1 MFPDGKTFPMT
12 SPTTALAWNG
22 SMVDSLSRAQFRRR
36 LAMGLAAVAAAFG
49 LLFVA
54 STWRLQSSSTFYVIQ
69 AIGLALIV
77 VAIAGRTWCA
87 VYIGGRKKI
96 TLVQEGPY
104 AMVRHP
110 LYSFSIIGAAGIGAL
125 WGSFVV
131 SLMLAVATAL
141 ILKGV
146 TRQEEQFLAT
156 RFGTEYTRY
165 AAQVGRYIPRSFCW
179 RKESIAPINHEV
191 AMRTF
196 IQSSFFLLGVPVAA
210 FAQWGQISGFLPILV
225 LLP

>member
-12 SPTTALAWNG
+12 SPKIALAWNG
-22 SMVDSLSRAQFRRR
+22 SMVESLSRAQFRRR
-36 LAMGLAAVAAAFG
+36 LMMGLAAVTAAFV
-49 LLFVA
+49 LLFVG
-54 STWRLQSSSTFYVIQ
+54 STWRLQSPNVLYLIQ

-87 VYIGGRKKI
+87 VYIGGRKKV
-96 TLVQEGPY
+96 TLVQDGPY

-110 LYSFSIIGAAGIGAL
+110 LYSFSIMGAAGIGAL

-131 SLMLAVATAL
+131 STMLAVATAL

-146 TRQEEQFLAT
+146 TRKEEHFLAAK
-156 RFGTEYTRY
+156 FGTQYTTY

-196 IQSSFFLLGVPVAA
+196 IQSSFFLLGVPVAV

-225 LLP
+225 QLP